1 MPGEMIP
8 EEYSSRIES
17 VGGYSVAITSYRL
30 GNRYF
35 AKVEIRLPGAEA
47 RIADSEALT
56 KAAAEETVL
65 SEARRLIGSG
75 R

>member
-35 AKVEIRLPGAEA
+35 AKAEIKIPGAGA
-47 RIADSEALT
+47 RIADSEATT
-56 KAAAEETVL
+56 KAAAEDTVL
-65 SEARRLIGSG
+65 SEARRLIGAG